1 MSHVYESHPLLFAPE
16 PEDFGQRPL
25 LPQSLMAADL
35 LSPVQLDPT
44 RQSRARALERRAI
57 SAPRCERDREHGAV
71 RRPSLLHRPEQR
83 WAAERIVRAATH
95 LRRLPRQRSQDRH
108 RPPSRPK
115 IHSRRCGGR
124 RDWTMV
130 PRRRPAL
137 LLAGAL
143 DINRSAVSQVV
154 SSRSVGSQIH
164 PMWRRR
170 SDVEVL
176 AAHEFMFRT
185 RMDHEPYRDLPVADL
200 LASMDDH
207 NDVSMVGRRP
217 AAVTLLVP
225 CFRVRVFRLRQ
236 RASTATD
243 RAAARSRFLGPRAV
257 LIAHADSK
265 PTLSLGDGPVGTPSA
280 RWSPRE

>member
-1 MSHVYESHPLLFAPE
+1 MARFVDQAFSIDQSTVGRQNGLSERLRTCGAFQDSEVKIATGHHRDRRSTRDGV
-16 PEDFGQRPL
+16 EDDEIGQW
-25 LPQSLMAADL
+25 
-35 LSPVQLDPT
+35 
-44 RQSRARALERRAI
+44 SRAA
-57 SAPRCERDREHGAV
+57 
-71 RRPSLLHRPEQR
+71 
-83 WAAERIVRAATH
+83 
-95 LRRLPRQRSQDRH
+95 
-108 RPPSRPK
+108 
-115 IHSRRCGGR
+115 
-124 RDWTMV
+124 
-130 PRRRPAL
+130 AL